1 MRTLLNQ
8 DAFRLLRLY
17 NIDTADYKIIHDS
30 SELKNLSYPLVLKV
44 NSPKIIHKTEQKA
57 VQVLYSAKEVDDAF
71 SKMRKM
77 GEILYQPYIEG
88 RQLILGIKKDPTF
101 GQAIMFGLG
110 GVFTEIFKDVSFR
123 VCPISV
129 LDARNMIQEIKAY
142 KMLQD
147 FRGDKAINFPL
158 LEKTMAELSHL
169 AVKENVLELDI
180 NPLIANEKNIKAV
193 DARIVLA

>member
-8 DAFRLLRLY
+8 DAFKLLRLY

-30 SELKNLSYPLVLKV
+30 SELRNLSYPLVLKV

-57 VQVLYSAKEVDDAF
+57 VQVLYSAKEADDAF

-129 LDARNMIQEIKAY
+129 LDARNMIQEVKAY

-147 FRGDKAINFPL
+147 FRGEKAINFSL
-158 LEKTMAELSHL
+158 LEKTMAELSNL
-169 AVKENVLELDI
+169 AVRENVSELDI
-180 NPLIANEKNIKAV
+180 NPLIANEKQIKAV
-193 DARIVLA
+193 DARIVLE